1 MRGCLAGDG
10 EKTTYLTVIRLAQL
24 ANVLAGSRAANDAL
38 ADRLP
43 IEQV

>member
-24 ANVLAGSRAANDAL
+24 ANVLAGSRANDAL